1 MLPMDQYIYFSVED
15 FVWDNFFRQ
24 WVLLPDRESDAL
36 WSNWLSENPQMT
48 GKVNQ
53 AREIVFALKV
63 SEPDLTDE
71 EIRQTVNQ
79 TISQTSQPN
88 KSQGLEH
95 KTQIRPLYRTVW
107 FRIAA
112 SIVVLA
118 GIGWLSKR
126 MMVKETFQPDSS
138 IAVKTGEAGNGF
150 VKKVNNTE
158 KPMRIVLRDKSSIVL
173 TPGSYITYKD
183 QFVTDK
189 REVFLVGE
197 AFFEV
202 TKDTEHPFFVYA
214 NELVTKVLGTS
225 FTVRALES
233 SREITVEVK
242 TGRVSVFAK
251 SDRGA
256 KEKLENNQLVG
267 LVLSPNQKIIY
278 KRDEVRLV
286 RALVEKPEMILP
298 EGQRPQF
305 EFEDTP
311 VTEVFQIIQKAY
323 GVEILYDAE
332 LLKDCP
338 LTATLDNQPLNEKLT
353 IICKAIEANY
363 EILDGQIVIHS
374 KGCRN

>member
-1 MLPMDQYIYFSVED
+1 MLAMDQYIYFAVED

-24 WVLLPDRESDAL
+24 WVLLPDRESDAV
-36 WSNWLSENPQMT
+36 WSKWLSENPQMT
-48 GKVNQ
+48 DKVKQ

-63 SEPDLTDE
+63 NEPELTDD

-79 TISQTSQPN
+79 TISQAKQPATSQSSEQETPV
-88 KSQGLEH
+88 
-95 KTQIRPLYRTVW
+95 TPLYRTVW

-112 SIVVLA
+112 CIVLLA
-118 GIGWLSKR
+118 GIGWLTKT
-126 MMVKETFQPDSS
+126 MMLKETFQPDSLIS
-138 IAVKTGEAGNGF
+138 VISAEPAKGF
-150 VKKVNNTE
+150 VKKVNDTKN
-158 KPMRIVLRDKSSIVL
+158 PMRIVLRDKSSVVL

-183 QFVTDK
+183 QFVADK

-202 TKDTEHPFFVYA
+202 TKDPEHPFFVYA

>member
-1 MLPMDQYIYFSVED
+1 MDQYNYSGIED
-15 FVWDNFFRQ
+15 FVWDNSFRQ
-24 WVLLPDRESDAL
+24 WVLLPDRESDAV
-36 WSNWLSENPQMT
+36 WSKWLSENPQMAET
-48 GKVNQ
+48 VAQ
-53 AREIVFALKV
+53 AKEIVFALKV
-63 SEPDLTDE
+63 SEPELTDE

-79 TISQTSQPN
+79 TISQANQPATSQN
-88 KSQGLEH
+88 SEH
-95 KTQIRPLYRTVW
+95 ETRVIPLYRTVW
-107 FRIAA
+107 FRVAA
-112 SIVVLA
+112 FIVLLA
-118 GIGWLSKR
+118 GIGWLSKT
-126 MMVKETFQPDSS
+126 MMADDVLHSGSS
-138 IAVKTGEAGNGF
+138 ISAKSAEPEKGF
-150 VKKVNNTE
+150 VKNVNDTKN
-158 KPMRIVLRDKSSIVL
+158 PMRVVLRDHSSVVL

-183 QFVTDK
+183 QFIGDK

-202 TKDTEHPFFVYA
+202 TKDPDHPFFVYA

-256 KEKLENNQLVG
+256 KEKLENNELVG

-338 LTATLDNQPLNEKLT
+338 LTATLDNQPLNEKLS

-363 EILDGQIVIHS
+363 EILDGQIVIHG
-374 KGCRN
+374 KGCKN

>member
-1 MLPMDQYIYFSVED
+1 VLPMDQYIYFSVED

>member
-1 MLPMDQYIYFSVED
+1 MDQYIYFSVED